1 MKTANTLTLGFINL
15 KLFDTVVN
23 ATTSTGSGNEL
34 SPEMKTYYS
43 KYLIDNAEPELYH
56 DQFGQQRP
64 IPKNGGKVIE
74 FRRWSELPKATTPL
88 TEGVT
93 PDGQALNVTT
103 ITSTVKQYGGWVL
116 LTDFFQLTAIDNGLV
131 EATKLIGSQAGRTL
145 DTITR
150 EIINAGTNVIYAG
163 GTVSARANVTSAM
176 KLTQA
181 DIFNA
186 VRALKVQNAKKIN
199 GSYIGIIHPNV
210 SYDIMTSNDWIDVN
224 KYSNAVKIFEG
235 EIGKI
240 GGVRFVETTEA
251 KVFMKAGASSADVYS
266 TLIIGQNAYGVTMIE
281 GGGLEHIVKQK
292 GSAGTADPLDQRAS
306 VGWKASKTAEI
317 LANEYMVRIES
328 GASNSVNSN

>member
-1 MKTANTLTLGFINL
+1 MKTFVKTLGFINL
-15 KLFDTVVN
+15 TLFDTVTN
-23 ATTSTGSGNEL
+23 ATTSSSTGNDL
-34 SPEMKTYYS
+34 SPEMKTFYS

-56 DQFGQQRP
+56 DQFGQKRP

-74 FRRWSELPKATTPL
+74 FRRWTQLPKATTPL

-93 PDGQALNVTT
+93 PDGQALDVTT
-103 ITSTVKQYGGWVL
+103 ITSTVRQYGRWVL
-116 LTDFFQLTAIDNGLV
+116 LTDFFMLTAIDNGLV
-131 EATKLIGSQAGRTL
+131 EATKLIGSQAGRSL

-176 KLTQA
+176 KLTQK

-186 VRALKVQNAKKIN
+186 VRTLKVQNAKKID
-199 GSYIGIIHPNV
+199 GSYVAIIHPNV
-210 SYDIMTSNDWIDVN
+210 SYDLMTSTDWIDVN

-251 KVFMKAGASSADVYS
+251 KVFMQAGASSADVYS
-266 TLIIGQNAYGVTMIE
+266 TLVIGENAYGVTMIE

-306 VGWKASKTAEI
+306 VGWKATKTAEI

-328 GASNSVNSN
+328 GASYGVNSN

>member
-1 MKTANTLTLGFINL
+1 MKTAKTLTLGFINL

-163 GTVSARANVTSAM
+163 GTVTARANVTSAM